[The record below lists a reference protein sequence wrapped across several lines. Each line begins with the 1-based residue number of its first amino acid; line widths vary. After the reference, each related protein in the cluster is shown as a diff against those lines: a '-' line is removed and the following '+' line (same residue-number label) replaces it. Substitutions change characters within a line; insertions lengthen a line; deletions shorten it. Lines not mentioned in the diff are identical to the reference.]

1 MSRSSCVRQSHDDR
15 LGSVVDEL
23 SHLLAHVI
31 GLDGDENV
39 ADGIDPLFHCSHQI
53 AQNEKRGVGL
63 SASAI
68 SPCFLRVE
76 AGTVPLGA
84 GDVDG
89 VLKSVGH
96 DCPDPG
102 AFGFDQSVGAE
113 GGGVPD

>member
-1 MSRSSCVRQSHDDR
+1 MSRSRLHSSSHDDR

-53 AQNEKRGVGL
+53 ARNERCRPLSVGHIAL
-63 SASAI
+63 
-68 SPCFLRVE
+68 FLRVE
-76 AGTVPLGA
+76 AGTVSLGA